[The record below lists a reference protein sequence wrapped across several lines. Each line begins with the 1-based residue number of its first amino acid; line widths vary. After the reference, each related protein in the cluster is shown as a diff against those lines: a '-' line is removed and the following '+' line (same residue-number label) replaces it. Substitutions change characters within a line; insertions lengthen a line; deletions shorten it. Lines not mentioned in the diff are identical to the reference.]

1 MIWRWLLHDD
11 SLGHIPNWNPVVAER
26 HAKATRH
33 LLRGWAGNVRVVGSR
48 RDEQIVAEREA
59 RLAQMQD
66 RDRPR
71 LWRVR

>member
-26 HAKATRH
+26 HATATRH
-33 LLRGWAGNVRVVGSR
+33 MLTGWAGNVRVVGHR
-48 RDEQIVAEREA
+48 PTERILAEREA
-59 RLAQMQD
+59 RLAQMRD

-71 LWRVR
+71 LRVVR

>member
-1 MIWRWLLHDD
+1 MIWCWLTED
-11 SLGHIPNWNPVVAER
+11 SLGHIRPWDPVIAAR
-26 HAKATRH
+26 HEAQTQAMLT
-33 LLRGWAGNVRVVGSR
+33 GWAGNVRVVGHR
-48 RDEQIVAEREA
+48 PTERILAEREA